1 MVYNRS
7 MESGVNY
14 FYELFEGLPR
24 GGPGDNAST
33 RKAWRMMTGVPP
45 APEILDVG
53 CGPGMQTLELARLS
67 MGKITAL
74 DNHQPF
80 LDTLEKEA
88 GRLGLSGHIKTLN
101 KSMFEMDFP
110 PGSFDVIWSEGALF
124 IIGIEKGLKA
134 CRPFLK
140 DGGHLAM
147 TEAVRLKPDLPEPV
161 KKLWEEYPAL
171 TTVEANLEIIRRA
184 GFRTVGHFVLPVRSW
199 TDEFYSP
206 MGKRIP
212 ELRQKH
218 AGNTEALAVLAKCQ
232 NEIDVFRAYPGYY
245 GYAFF
250 IMRKE

>member
-1 MVYNRS
+1 
-7 MESGVNY
+7 MEY
-14 FYELFEGLPR
+14 FYELFGSLPR

-67 MGKITAL
+67 KGRITAL

-80 LDTLEKEA
+80 LDVLEREA
-88 GRLGLSGHIKTLN
+88 ERVGLAKHIKTLN
-101 KSMFEMDFP
+101 RSMFEMEFP

-124 IIGIEKGLKA
+124 IIGVERGLTA

-140 DGGHLAM
+140 DGAHLAM
-147 TEAVRLKPDLPEPV
+147 TEAVRLKPDFPVSV

-171 TTVEANLEIIRRA
+171 TTVEANLEIVRKT
-184 GFRTVGHFVLPVRSW
+184 GFRAVGHFALPDRSW
-199 TDEFYSP
+199 TDDFYDP
-206 MGKRIP
+206 MEKRIA
-212 ELRQKH
+212 ELRKKH
-218 AGNTEALAVLAKCQ
+218 AGNAEALAVFARCQ
-232 NEIDVFRAYPGYY
+232 NEIDIFRKYPDHY

-250 IMRKE
+250 IMRKG